1 MEDSMTPALTLLVLV
16 GAALLEAGGDALVRL
31 GMDNSG
37 RTLRVVLMALGGLVL
52 FAYGFT
58 VNVPRWHFGRLLG
71 IYVPLLFVIAQ
82 VMAWVA
88 LREKPSPAILIG
100 GGLIVTGGAVIWL
113 WAR

>member
-1 MEDSMTPALTLLVLV
+1 MTPLLTLLVLV
-16 GAALLEAGGDALVRL
+16 GAAVLEAAGDALVRL

-37 RTLRVVLMALGGLVL
+37 RTLRIALMAAGAVVL
-52 FAYGFT
+52 FSYGYM
-58 VNVPRWHFGRLLG
+58 VNAPRWHFGRLLG

-88 LREKPSPAILIG
+88 LREKPSPPILIG
-100 GGLIVTGGAVIWL
+100 GALIVTGGAVIWL

>member
-1 MEDSMTPALTLLVLV
+1 MSPALTLLFLT

-37 RTLRVVLMALGGLVL
+37 RTLRLALMAAGAVVL
-52 FAYGFT
+52 FSYGYM
-58 VNVPRWHFGRLLG
+58 VNAPRWHFGRLLG
-71 IYVPLLFVIAQ
+71 IYVPLLFVTAQ
-82 VMAWVA
+82 AMAWIA

-100 GGLIVTGGAVIWL
+100 GALIVSGGAVIWL